1 MRESGALG
9 AAGIVNEVVVHPRS
23 DREILLAF
31 LEEVSDIKDRWEIRL
46 MVAAARARDEMLG
59 LNE

>member
-1 MRESGALG
+1 LG
-9 AAGIVNEVVVHPRS
+9 AARIVNEVVVLPRS

-31 LEEVSDIKDRWEIRL
+31 LEEVSEIKDRWEIRL